1 MQVRPPGMRR
11 STGITV
17 EALIW
22 PTWTGPGLC
31 ALCLL
36 LVVASA
42 SWCAAEPAP
51 DDLLALNAEG
61 DFSHVI
67 PDHTSMTIS
76 GAQLGGLIG
85 LDLTVTIEFLDNTH
99 LHPFID
105 ASAGLSGMR
114 YGLGAIY
121 LTDPKKHW
129 LMLSLLGHR
138 GDDEINGGIGARAVI
153 IDRWSDGAHRVEALY
168 GVNRDKQTYLGV
180 EGMLVVA
187 GLSLTPGVYRD
198 ERTHEWRWA
207 LAYGIGF

>member
-1 MQVRPPGMRR
+1 MRR

-153 IDRWSDGAHRVEALY
+153 IDMSKLVRIIEINETDMYVTVETGCTWRQL
-168 GVNRDKQTYLGV
+168 